1 MKKIVLFDMDG
12 TLTPPR
18 QKMSIDMEHNLRNL
32 QEAGYE
38 IGIITGS
45 NMNYV
50 RQQCSGMFDLSL
62 VDTPR
67 IHFLPCNGTKYILGG
82 KTIYEANMRD
92 YMGDRLWNR
101 LMVILIDLQK
111 DLVMQYKIPL
121 TGHFFDYRGSTLNWC
136 PIGRNA
142 SPEDRKKWQEM
153 DIENK
158 IRKPFLKHLKVLVYE
173 HVSHFGD
180 LRTSDVELKVKYGG
194 DTSFDIFPFGWD
206 KTYVLDKTETFSDY
220 DKIWFIGDRC
230 NPDGNDYEIFM
241 HPRTISSETDS
252 IESTIKKI
260 QEIISG

>member
-1 MKKIVLFDMDG
+1 M
-12 TLTPPR
+12 
-18 QKMSIDMEHNLRNL
+18 
-32 QEAGYE
+32 
-38 IGIITGS
+38 
-45 NMNYV
+45 
-50 RQQCSGMFDLSL
+50 
-62 VDTPR
+62 
-67 IHFLPCNGTKYILGG
+67 
-82 KTIYEANMRD
+82 
-92 YMGDRLWNR
+92 
-101 LMVILIDLQK
+101 
-111 DLVMQYKIPL
+111 
-121 TGHFFDYRGSTLNWC
+121 
-136 PIGRNA
+136 
-142 SPEDRKKWQEM
+142 
-153 DIENK
+153 
-158 IRKPFLKHLKVLVYE
+158 VYE

>member
-1 MKKIVLFDMDG
+1 
-12 TLTPPR
+12 
-18 QKMSIDMEHNLRNL
+18 
-32 QEAGYE
+32 
-38 IGIITGS
+38 
-45 NMNYV
+45 
-50 RQQCSGMFDLSL
+50 
-62 VDTPR
+62 
-67 IHFLPCNGTKYILGG
+67 
-82 KTIYEANMRD
+82 
-92 YMGDRLWNR
+92 
-101 LMVILIDLQK
+101 MVSCT
-111 DLVMQYKIPL
+111 VQYKIPL

-153 DIENK
+153 DIDNK
-158 IRKPFLKHLKVLVYE
+158 IRKPFLKQLKVLTYE
-173 HVSHFGD
+173 HVSHLGD
-180 LRTSDVELKVKYGG
+180 LRASDVELKVKYGG

-252 IESTIKKI
+252 VESTIKKI